1 MKRREFLSWFME
13 LMIWMTAVLIFGCL
27 AIVFDMPVLY
37 LMSVVAALT
46 MILRIKGMQY
56 VYEYQQAMIKV
67 MNDCMTDTLV
77 IIWISYQRKA
87 VLSGNDRVLA
97 GGVIP
102 MKDVMSRE
110 QMDSLLNKLT
120 ENPIDTERHIYKMFL
135 IGEVKYLQL
144 EQLEEHRFEAY
155 LIKDVTADVINKEA
169 LLAYTY
175 YDMKT
180 KLLSR
185 DAFSNKLEEALLRN
199 KEYVCYLTLEV
210 EGGDKAVSEQEDRLE
225 LCYERI
231 GIILKEQEEHGAIVG
246 RTSKNKFVMAVLH
259 SNAVEAVQRITG
271 LSEDIGKTIEA
282 FNKLNNMKL
291 TYDGGICH
299 YPGQADNY
307 KSLLTKADFALFE
320 ARSQGENLILEYS
333 DASFASREQEY
344 IKIQELNRLINGN
357 MFDYYYQ
364 PIVSAKTGEIF
375 AYEALM
381 RPRSDVLKTPPEV
394 LYIAEKEER
403 LDDIERLTLQNT
415 MRILS
420 ENQDVFKKTKL
431 FINSIPNCRIGD
443 GVFDGLQE
451 SYGAL
456 FEKVVIEIT
465 EERDLDEATETLIR
479 ERYRGNGCMIALD
492 DYGSGYSN
500 DSNMLKIQ
508 PDFVKI
514 DRSLL
519 INIDKDDQK
528 KHLVGNMV
536 SFAKQHGIMV
546 IAEGLEREEEIAAI
560 IELGADLIQG
570 YYTSKPRPVFLLEI
584 SKEVSDHIKKLNAR
598 D

>member
-27 AIVFDMPVLY
+27 AIVFDMPVIY
-37 LMSVVAALT
+37 LLSVVAALM

-67 MNDCMTDTLV
+67 MNDCMTDTMV

-87 VLSGNDRVLA
+87 VISGSDKVLV
-97 GGVIP
+97 GSYIP
-102 MKDVMSRE
+102 MKNEMSRD
-110 QMDSLLNKLT
+110 QMDSLLNKLK
-120 ENPIDTERHIYKMFL
+120 ENPVDTERNIYKVAL
-135 IGEVKYLQL
+135 LGEVKYLQL
-144 EQLEEHRFEAY
+144 EYLEEHRFEAY
-155 LIKDVTADVINKEA
+155 VIRDVTTDVVNKEA

-175 YDMKT
+175 YDMNT

-199 KEYVCYLTLEV
+199 KDYVCYLTLEV
-210 EGGDKAVSEQEDRLE
+210 EGGDKAVLEQTDRLD

-231 GIILKEQEEHGAIVG
+231 GMLLKELEDQGVIVG
-246 RTSKNKFVMAVLH
+246 RTSKNKFVLAVLH
-259 SNAVEAVQRITG
+259 SNAVEAVQLIMT
-271 LSEDIGKTIEA
+271 LSEDIGKTIEV

-291 TYDGGICH
+291 IYDGGICH
-299 YPGQADNY
+299 YPGQAGNY
-307 KSLLTKADFALFE
+307 KSLISKADFALFE
-320 ARSQGENLILEYS
+320 ARSQGANVILEYS
-333 DASFASREQEY
+333 DASYASREQEY
-344 IKIQELNRLINGN
+344 VKIQELNRLINGN

-364 PIVSAKTGEIF
+364 PIVSARTGEIF

-394 LYIAEKEER
+394 LYIAEKEDR

-420 ENQDVFKKTKL
+420 ENQDVFKNTKL
-431 FINSIPNCRIGD
+431 FINSIPNCKIGD
-443 GVFDGLQE
+443 AELDTLQDN
-451 SYGAL
+451 YGAL
-456 FEKVVIEIT
+456 FEKVVVEIT
-465 EERDLDEATETLIR
+465 EERDLDASTELLIK
-479 ERYRGNGCMIALD
+479 ERYRGNGSMIALD

-546 IAEGLEREEEIAAI
+546 IAEGLEREEEVKAV

-570 YYTSKPRPVFLLEI
+570 FYTSKPRPVFLMEI
-584 SKEVSDHIKKLNAR
+584 SQEVSKQIKMLNEKA
-598 D
+598 

>member
-1 MKRREFLSWFME
+1 M
-13 LMIWMTAVLIFGCL
+13 
-27 AIVFDMPVLY
+27 AIVFEMPVIY
-37 LMSVVAALT
+37 LVSVVAALM

-67 MNDCMTDTLV
+67 MNDCMTDTMV

-87 VLSGNDRVLA
+87 VVSGSDKVLA
-97 GGVIP
+97 GDIIP
-102 MKDVMSRE
+102 MKNEMSRE
-110 QMDSLLNKLT
+110 QMENLLNKLQ
-120 ENPIDTERHIYKMFL
+120 EHPIDTERNIYKVSL

-144 EQLEEHRFEAY
+144 EQLEEQRFEAY
-155 LIKDVTADVINKEA
+155 VIKDVTTDVVNKEA

-199 KEYVCYLTLEV
+199 KDYVCYMTLEV
-210 EGGDKAVSEQEDRLE
+210 DGGDKVVSEQEDRLE

-231 GIILKEQEEHGAIVG
+231 GMLLKELEEQDAIVG
-246 RTSKNKFVMAVLH
+246 RTSKNKFVVAVLH
-259 SNAVEAVQRITG
+259 SNAVDAVQLMMT
-271 LSEDIGKTIEA
+271 LSENIKKTIEA

-291 TYDGGICH
+291 TYGGGICH
-299 YPGQADNY
+299 YPSQADNY
-307 KSLLTKADFALFE
+307 KSLLGKADFALFE
-320 ARSQGENLILEYS
+320 ARSQGDNLILEYS
-333 DASFASREQEY
+333 DASYASREQEY
-344 IKIQELNRLINGN
+344 IKIQEFNRLINGN
-357 MFDYYYQ
+357 LFDYYYQ
-364 PIVSAKTGEIF
+364 PIVSARTGEIF

-381 RPRSDVLKTPPEV
+381 RPRSDILKTPPEV
-394 LYIAEKEER
+394 LNIAEKEDR

-431 FINSIPNCRIGD
+431 FINSIPNCKIGD
-443 GVFDGLQE
+443 VVLDTLMDN
-451 SYGAL
+451 YGAL
-456 FEKVVIEIT
+456 FEKVVVEIT
-465 EERDLDEATETLIR
+465 EERDLDEATEQLIR
-479 ERYRGNGCMIALD
+479 ERYRASGSMIALD

-546 IAEGLEREEEIAAI
+546 IAEGLEREEEIAAVI
-560 IELGADLIQG
+560 ALGADLIQG
-570 YYTSKPRPVFLLEI
+570 FYTSKPRPVFLLEI
-584 SKEVSDHIKKLNAR
+584 SQEASEKIKMLNAGK
-598 D
+598 

>member
-1 MKRREFLSWFME
+1 MKRRAFLGWFME
-13 LMIWMTAVLIFGCL
+13 LMIWMTAVLIFGCM
-27 AIVFDMPVLY
+27 AIVFEMPVIY
-37 LMSVVAALT
+37 LVSVVAALM

-67 MNDCMTDTLV
+67 MNDCMTDTMV

-87 VLSGNDRVLA
+87 VVSGSDKVLA
-97 GGVIP
+97 GDIIP
-102 MKDVMSRE
+102 MKNEMSRE
-110 QMDSLLNKLT
+110 QMENLLNKLQ
-120 ENPIDTERHIYKMFL
+120 EHPIDTERNIYKVSL

-144 EQLEEHRFEAY
+144 EQLEEQRFEAY
-155 LIKDVTADVINKEA
+155 VIKDVTTDVVNKEA

-199 KEYVCYLTLEV
+199 KDYVCYMTLEV
-210 EGGDKAVSEQEDRLE
+210 DGGDKVVSEQEDRLE

-231 GIILKEQEEHGAIVG
+231 GMLLKELEEQDAIVG
-246 RTSKNKFVMAVLH
+246 RTSKNKFVVAVLH
-259 SNAVEAVQRITG
+259 SNAVDAMQLMMT
-271 LSEDIGKTIEA
+271 LSENIKKTIEA

-291 TYDGGICH
+291 TYGGGICH
-299 YPGQADNY
+299 YPAQADNY
-307 KSLLTKADFALFE
+307 KSLLGKADFALFE
-320 ARSQGENLILEYS
+320 ARSQGDNLILEYS

-344 IKIQELNRLINGN
+344 IKIQEFNRLINGN
-357 MFDYYYQ
+357 LFDYYYQ
-364 PIVSAKTGEIF
+364 PIVSARTGEIF

-381 RPRSDVLKTPPEV
+381 RPRSDILKTPPEV
-394 LYIAEKEER
+394 LNIAEKEDR

-431 FINSIPNCRIGD
+431 FINSIPNCKIGD
-443 GVFDGLQE
+443 VVLDTLMDN
-451 SYGAL
+451 YGAL
-456 FEKVVIEIT
+456 FEKVVVEIT
-465 EERDLDEATETLIR
+465 EERDLDEATEQLIR
-479 ERYRGNGCMIALD
+479 ERYRASGSMIALD

-546 IAEGLEREEEIAAI
+546 IAEGLEREEEIAAVI
-560 IELGADLIQG
+560 ALGADLIQG
-570 YYTSKPRPVFLLEI
+570 FYTSKPRPVFLLEI
-584 SKEVSDHIKKLNAR
+584 SQEASEKIKMLNAGK
-598 D
+598 

>member
-1 MKRREFLSWFME
+1 MKRRAFLGWFME
-13 LMIWMTAVLIFGCL
+13 LMIWMTAVLIFGCM
-27 AIVFDMPVLY
+27 AIVFEMPVIY
-37 LMSVVAALT
+37 LMSVVAALM

-67 MNDCMTDTLV
+67 MNDCMTDTMV

-87 VLSGNDRVLA
+87 VVSGSDKVL
-97 GGVIP
+97 GGDVIP
-102 MKDVMSRE
+102 MKNEMSRE
-110 QMDSLLNKLT
+110 QMENLLNKLQ
-120 ENPIDTERHIYKMFL
+120 EHPIDTERSIYKVSM

-144 EQLEEHRFEAY
+144 EYLEEQRFEAY
-155 LIKDVTADVINKEA
+155 VIKDVTTDVVNKEA

-199 KEYVCYLTLEV
+199 KDYVCYLTLEV
-210 EGGDKAVSEQEDRLE
+210 DGGDKVVSEQEDRLE

-231 GIILKEQEEHGAIVG
+231 GILLKELEEQDAIVG

-259 SNAVEAVQRITG
+259 SNAVDAVQLVMT
-271 LSEDIGKTIEA
+271 LSENIKKTIDA
-282 FNKLNNMKL
+282 FNMLNNMKL
-291 TYDGGICH
+291 TYGGGLCH
-299 YPGQADNY
+299 YPSQADNY
-307 KSLLTKADFALFE
+307 KSLLGKADFALFE

-344 IKIQELNRLINGN
+344 IKIQEFNRLINGN
-357 MFDYYYQ
+357 LFDYYYQ

-381 RPRSDVLKTPPEV
+381 RPRSDILKTPPEV
-394 LYIAEKEER
+394 LNIAEKEER

-431 FINSIPNCRIGD
+431 FINSIPNCKIGD
-443 GVFDGLQE
+443 VVLDTLMDN
-451 SYGAL
+451 YGAL
-456 FEKVVIEIT
+456 FEKVVVEIT
-465 EERDLDEATETLIR
+465 EERDLDEATEQLIR
-479 ERYRGNGCMIALD
+479 ERYRASGSMIALD

-546 IAEGLEREEEIAAI
+546 IAEGLEREEEIKAVI
-560 IELGADLIQG
+560 DLGADLIQG
-570 YYTSKPRPVFLLEI
+570 FYTSKPRPVFLLEI
-584 SKEVSDHIKKLNAR
+584 SQEVSEKIKMLNEGK
-598 D
+598 

>member
-1 MKRREFLSWFME
+1 ME

-27 AIVFDMPVLY
+27 AVVFEMPIIY
-37 LMSVVAALT
+37 LVSVVAALM

-67 MNDCMTDTLV
+67 MNDCMTDTMV

-87 VLSGNDRVLA
+87 VVSGSDKVLV
-97 GGVIP
+97 GDTIP
-102 MKDVMSRE
+102 MKNEMSRE
-110 QMDSLLNKLT
+110 QMDNLLNKLQ
-120 ENPIDTERHIYKMFL
+120 EHPIDTEHHIYKVSL
-135 IGEVKYLQL
+135 IGEEKFLQV
-144 EQLEEHRFEAY
+144 EHLEEQRFEAY
-155 LIKDVTADVINKEA
+155 VIKDVTTEVVNREA

-175 YDMKT
+175 YDMNT

-199 KEYVCYLTLEV
+199 KDYVCYLTLEV
-210 EGGDKAVSEQEDRLE
+210 DGGDKVVSEQEDRLE

-231 GIILKEQEEHGAIVG
+231 GMLIKGLEERDAIVG
-246 RTSKNKFVMAVLH
+246 RTTKNKFVVAVLH
-259 SNAVEAVQRITG
+259 SNAVDAVQMITA
-271 LSEDIGKTIEA
+271 LAEDIEKTIDA

-291 TYDGGICH
+291 TFGGGICH
-299 YPGQADNY
+299 YPAQADNY
-307 KSLLTKADFALFE
+307 KSLLGKADFALFE
-320 ARSQGENLILEYS
+320 SRSQGDNLVLEYS

-344 IKIQELNRLINGN
+344 IKIQEFNRLINGN
-357 MFDYYYQ
+357 LFDYHYQ

-381 RPRSDVLKTPPEV
+381 RPRSDILKTPPEV
-394 LYIAEKEER
+394 LNIAEQEDR

-431 FINSIPNCRIGD
+431 FINSIPNCKIGD
-443 GVFDGLQE
+443 VMMDTLMDN
-451 SYGAL
+451 YGAL
-456 FEKVVIEIT
+456 FEKVVVEIT
-465 EERDLDEATETLIR
+465 EERDLDEATEQLIR
-479 ERYRGNGCMIALD
+479 ERYRASGSMIALD

-546 IAEGLEREEEIAAI
+546 IAEGLEREEEIKAVI
-560 IELGADLIQG
+560 DLGADLIQG
-570 YYTSKPRPVFLLEI
+570 FYTSKPRPVFLLEI
-584 SKEVSDHIKKLNAR
+584 SQEVSEQIKMLNAGK
-598 D
+598 

>member
-27 AIVFDMPVLY
+27 AIVFDMPIIY
-37 LMSVVAALT
+37 LISVVAALI

-67 MNDCMTDTLV
+67 MNDCMTDTMV
-77 IIWISYQRKA
+77 IVWISYQRKA
-87 VLSGNDRVLA
+87 VVSGNDEVIV

-102 MKDVMSRE
+102 MKNEMSRE
-110 QMDSLLNKLT
+110 QMDNFLKKLT
-120 ENPIDTERHIYKMFL
+120 ENPIDTEHHIYKMSL

-155 LIKDVTADVINKEA
+155 VIKDVTTDVVNREA

-175 YDMKT
+175 YDMNT

-199 KEYVCYLTLEV
+199 KDYVCYLTLEV
-210 EGGDKAVSEQEDRLE
+210 DGGDKAVSEQEDRLD

-231 GIILKEQEEHGAIVG
+231 GILLKELEEQGAIVG
-246 RTSKNKFVMAVLH
+246 RTSKNKFVLAVLH
-259 SNAVEAVQRITG
+259 SNPVDAVQLIMT
-271 LSEDIGKTIEA
+271 LSEHIGKTIEA

-291 TYDGGICH
+291 TYGGGICH

-320 ARSQGENLILEYS
+320 ARSQGENMILEYS
-333 DASFASREQEY
+333 DASYASREQEY

-364 PIVSAKTGEIF
+364 PIVSARTGEIF

-443 GVFDGLQE
+443 EVLDTLQE
-451 SYGAL
+451 NYGAL

-465 EERDLDEATETLIR
+465 EERDLDEATEHLIR
-479 ERYRGNGCMIALD
+479 ERYRGNGSMIALD

-519 INIDKDDQK
+519 INIDRDEQK

-546 IAEGLEREEEIAAI
+546 IAEGLEREEEVATV

-570 YYTSKPRPVFLLEI
+570 FYTSKPRPVFLLEI
-584 SKEVSDHIKKLNAR
+584 SKEVSEQIKTLNTR

>member
-27 AIVFDMPVLY
+27 AIVFDMPVIY

-46 MILRIKGMQY
+46 MILRIKSMQY

-67 MNDCMTDTLV
+67 MNDCMTDTMV

-87 VLSGNDRVLA
+87 VISGNDKVLV
-97 GGVIP
+97 GDFIP
-102 MKDVMSRE
+102 MKNEMRRE
-110 QMDSLLNKLT
+110 QLENFLAKLT
-120 ENPIDTERHIYKMFL
+120 ENPIDTERHIYKVSL
-135 IGEVKYLQL
+135 IGEIKYLQL

-155 LIKDVTADVINKEA
+155 VLKDVTTDVVNKEA

-175 YDMKT
+175 YDMST

-199 KEYVCYLTLEV
+199 KDYVCYLTLEV
-210 EGGDKAVSEQEDRLE
+210 EGGDKAVSDQEDRLD

-231 GIILKEQEEHGAIVG
+231 GILLKELEERGTIVG
-246 RTSKNKFVMAVLH
+246 RTAKNKFVLAVLH
-259 SNAVEAVQRITG
+259 SNSVDAVQLIMR
-271 LSEDIGKTIEA
+271 LSENIGRTIEA

-307 KSLLTKADFALFE
+307 KALLTKADFALFE
-320 ARSQGENLILEYS
+320 ARSQGENMILEYS
-333 DASFASREQEY
+333 DASYASREQEY

-357 MFDYYYQ
+357 LFDYYYQ

-394 LYIAEKEER
+394 LYIAEKEDR

-420 ENQDVFKKTKL
+420 ENQDVFKRTKL

-443 GVFDGLQE
+443 AVLDTLQE

-465 EERDLDEATETLIR
+465 EERDLDEATEDLIR
-479 ERYRGNGCMIALD
+479 ERYRGNGSMIALD

-546 IAEGLEREEEIAAI
+546 IAEGLEREEEIAAV

-570 YYTSKPRPVFLLEI
+570 FYTSKPRPVFLLEI
-584 SKEVSDHIKKLNAR
+584 SKEVSEQIKTLNAR

>member
-27 AIVFDMPVLY
+27 AIVFDMPIIY

-46 MILRIKGMQY
+46 MILRIKSMQY

-67 MNDCMTDTLV
+67 MNDCMTDTMV
-77 IIWISYQRKA
+77 IVWISYQRKA
-87 VLSGNDRVLA
+87 VLSGNDKVLV
-97 GGVIP
+97 GGFVP
-102 MKDVMSRE
+102 MKNEMSRE
-110 QMDSLLNKLT
+110 QMDNFLKKLT
-120 ENPIDTERHIYKMFL
+120 ENPIDTEHNIYKIAL
-135 IGEVKYLQL
+135 IGEIKYLQL
-144 EQLEEHRFEAY
+144 EHLEEHRFEAY
-155 LIKDVTADVINKEA
+155 VIKDVTTDVVNREA

-175 YDMKT
+175 YDMST

-199 KEYVCYLTLEV
+199 KDYVCYLTLEV
-210 EGGDKAVSEQEDRLE
+210 EGGDKAISEQEDRLD

-231 GIILKEQEEHGAIVG
+231 GILLKEQEEKGAIVG
-246 RTSKNKFVMAVLH
+246 RTSKNKFVMAVLR
-259 SNAVEAVQRITG
+259 SNPVDAVQLIMM

-291 TYDGGICH
+291 SYDGGICH
-299 YPGQADNY
+299 YPSQADNY

-320 ARSQGENLILEYS
+320 ARSQGDNMILEYS
-333 DASFASREQEY
+333 DASYASREQEY

-394 LYIAEKEER
+394 LYIAEKEDR

-443 GVFDGLQE
+443 AVLDTLQD

-456 FEKVVIEIT
+456 FEKVVVEIT
-465 EERDLDEATETLIR
+465 EERDLDEATEHLIR
-479 ERYRGNGCMIALD
+479 ERYRGNGSMIALD

-528 KHLVGNMV
+528 KHLVANMV

-546 IAEGLEREEEIAAI
+546 IAEGLEREEEIAAV

-570 YYTSKPRPVFLLEI
+570 FYTSKPRPVFLLEI
-584 SKEVSDHIKKLNAR
+584 SREISERIKTLNAH